1 MFLPW
6 MKPLF
11 SFIISIEII
20 CASLSTII
28 ILEII
33 LNLKFSITI
42 GLNCCKRISLWPLSW
57 ICYSIYILQLWFSFI
72 YPICTLPNTSLFQAL
87 IKLTFNNWS
96 FLFRMYIGFQ
106 QCLHFKLKKLCF
118 YNHYEG
124 STFS

>member
-11 SFIISIEII
+11 SFITSIEII

-33 LNLKFSITI
+33 LNLKFSIWSKLLQKNFIMTVI
-42 GLNCCKRISLWPLSW
+42 LNLLL
-57 ICYSIYILQLWFSFI
+57 YIYILQLWFSFI

-96 FLFRMYIGFQ
+96 FLFQLYIGFQ